1 MLNLF
6 IDTYYENASPLKWE
20 QNEDGV
26 VDLDVIHDHGRFSP
40 NQQFNHLNFKI
51 IVPPEEVGAR
61 LTVRIRPIM
70 FCGNLKRKPS
80 MSGERNVVTVSH
92 APGEWETVIA
102 QRSDSPDVAVEF
114 DLILRSETTQ
124 VADIVPYTNMQLQ
137 SLLHEI
143 RREQHI
149 RVYHIGA
156 TVEGRPLEMVEIGDP
171 AAQHRVL
178 LRARAHAWESGGSWL
193 LDGFMRSLQNATDP
207 HIADIRASI
216 CFCLVPMANK
226 DGVYRGM
233 SRFNIRGMDLNR
245 GWGVDTPQ
253 DSTLAPEN
261 ACLENWLSERQRQGR
276 LPEMAICL
284 HNDHEGK
291 LHFSHP
297 SKDADGHLARM
308 RRFEEVFKEMT
319 WFAEGSMP
327 QDVVNPGSFGEG
339 LTEMYGIDA
348 VIYELNSV
356 WAEGLGRT
364 PLHTDWQQL
373 GRDLPGVIHRYF
385 REAP

>member
-1 MLNLF
+1 MTKLF

-26 VDLDVIHDHGRFSP
+26 IDLDVIHDHGRFTP

-92 APGEWETVIA
+92 APGEWETIVA
-102 QRSDSPDVAVEF
+102 RPSESPDFVLEF
-114 DLILRSETTQ
+114 DLVLQSETTQ
-124 VADIVPYTNMQLQ
+124 VADIVPYTDTQLQ
-137 SLLHEI
+137 RLLAEI
-143 RREQHI
+143 RRHPHV
-149 RVYHIGA
+149 RVYHVGA
-156 TVEGRPLEMVEIGDP
+156 TVEGRAIEMVEAGNP
-171 AAQHRVL
+171 AAKHGIL
-178 LRARAHAWESGGSWL
+178 IRARAHPWESGGSWL
-193 LDGFMRSLQNATDP
+193 LDGLL
-207 HIADIRASI
+207 RALTQAKDSQI
-216 CFCLVPMANK
+216 NEILDSVCFCLMPMANK

-245 GWGVDTPQ
+245 GWGPGTPQ
-253 DSTLAPEN
+253 DPVLAPEN

-276 LPEMAICL
+276 LPPMAICI

-291 LHFSHP
+291 LYFSHP

-364 PLHTDWQQL
+364 PLHTDWQHL

-385 REAP
+385 GTSP